1 MIDAQADRLRARAAA
16 AGIGPTR
23 ADAARTAARV
33 PDPASVLPGSLAR
46 TVAVASGK
54 GGVGKSTLAL
64 GIAMAAAERGV
75 RTAIVDADLGLAN
88 LDLLAGVRPARTAAD
103 WMAGRARLSEC
114 FVTLA
119 PRLWL
124 LPGASGV
131 ARMADLSPAQRARFL
146 EGIARV
152 SAHVQLVVLDLG
164 AGIGPGT
171 LDVAAAADRLLLVAT
186 PEPTALTD
194 AYAFAKACALAGRRG
209 GWSCVTSMSRDAE
222 DGRAAAGR
230 LQSAARAH
238 LGIEVESLGF
248 VRDDEAVRDAVRAR
262 RPLLALRPRS
272 AAAADIRRVEA
283 RIAGVADGAG
293 TGNFVGN
300 LAARLGMRMVR
311 PAAAAA
317 VAVAALGGTVTR

>member
-16 AGIGPTR
+16 AGIAPAACPPDLAPER
-23 ADAARTAARV
+23 AFRRV
-33 PDPASVLPGSLAR
+33 PLAR

-54 GGVGKSTLAL
+54 GGVGKSTVAL
-64 GIAMAAAERGV
+64 GIAMAAAERGL
-75 RTAIVDADLGLAN
+75 RTALVDADLGLAN
-88 LDLLAGVRPARTAAD
+88 LDLLAGVRPARTASD

-114 FVTLA
+114 FVPLA

-131 ARMADLSPAQRARFL
+131 ARMADLSPTQRGRFL

-152 SAHVQLVVLDLG
+152 SSHVQLVVVDLG

-171 LDVAAAADRLLLVAT
+171 LDVAVAADRLLLVAT

-194 AYAFAKACALAGRRG
+194 AYAFAKACVLAGRRG
-209 GWSCVTSMSRDAE
+209 AWSCVASMSRDSD
-222 DGRAAAGR
+222 DGHAAASR
-230 LQSAARAH
+230 LGAAARAH
-238 LGIEVESLGF
+238 LGIEIESLGV
-248 VRDDEAVRDAVRAR
+248 VRDDDAVREAVRAR

-272 AAAADIRRVEA
+272 SAAVDIRRIEA
-283 RIAGVADGAG
+283 RLAGVSDGAVG
-293 TGNFVGN
+293 GGFVAN
-300 LAARLGMRMVR
+300 LAARLGMGMVR

-317 VAVAALGGTVTR
+317 VAIAALGGTVTR